1 MHAAL
6 QGSAQWPW
14 CAYRRGLLQLCP
26 LVGHLDRREFFGGG
40 STVGAWGGSEEYVR
54 ARSHEIWG
62 HRTHPPSFGWE
73 GVSECK
79 ESAGR
84 THAHNARSE
93 LPASATWAP
102 GSRRG
107 SEAGA
112 AGQRAGRR
120 TRGCEGQGPGE
131 ASLCSRTAKSI
142 LACNDRSNSHE
153 GILQKVGRGKYANDQ
168 IYHKLQC
175 RFYAARRKSPPILR
189 RRRADARNITGRS
202 ADFTLQANSES
213 MGT

>member
-1 MHAAL
+1 MRHAHGGHNYGDTARDYL
-6 QGSAQWPW
+6 CTQLSRGVHSGHRAH
-14 CAYRRGLLQLCP
+14 RRGLLQLCP

-112 AGQRAGRR
+112 AGHRAGRR

-131 ASLCSRTAKSI
+131 ASLCSRSAKSI
-142 LACNDRSNSHE
+142 LACNDRIAKKE
-153 GILQKVGRGKYANDQ
+153 YCKG
-168 IYHKLQC
+168 
-175 RFYAARRKSPPILR
+175 
-189 RRRADARNITGRS
+189 
-202 ADFTLQANSES
+202 
-213 MGT
+213 